1 MRSNYYKWTIGIQ
14 CFKMFSNVISD
25 FIAQQNVNKIKTV
38 YTAISSTF
46 TILWKSTLKDN
57 THVDVRK
64 IYNGILFKIKLWR
77 KESLDVLYHN
87 FYVHLNLNDRRCCD
101 NMVLGST
108 TIHSTSAYHH

>member
-46 TILWKSTLKDN
+46 NNFMEIYLKGQY
-57 THVDVRK
+57 TC
-64 IYNGILFKIKLWR
+64 GCQ
-77 KESLDVLYHN
+77 E
-87 FYVHLNLNDRRCCD
+87 NLQWHF
-101 NMVLGST
+101 V
-108 TIHSTSAYHH
+108 